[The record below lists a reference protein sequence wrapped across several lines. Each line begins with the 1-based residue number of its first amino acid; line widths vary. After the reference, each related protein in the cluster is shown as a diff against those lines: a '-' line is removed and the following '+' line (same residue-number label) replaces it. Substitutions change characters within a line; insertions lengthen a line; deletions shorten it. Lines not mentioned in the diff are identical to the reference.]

1 MSYTRGAKSQAALF
15 EVQLFGDELSPRL
28 GLEELETSRRWY
40 LEVQGS
46 LLIRVSSMK
55 SLECNLQELTMGNTI
70 LT

>member
-28 GLEELETSRRWY
+28 GLEELETSSRWY

-46 LLIRVSSMK
+46 LLVRVSSMK